1 MYVDSNGLQK
11 SGKCKGAKLGSAPS
25 THALPV
31 FLPPPRP
38 GAFPERKLG
47 AGYLESHLAPLEI
60 RLLERE
66 EEKYNNN
73 I

>member
-1 MYVDSNGLQK
+1 MYVDSNALQK

-31 FLPPPRP
+31 FAPT
-38 GAFPERKLG
+38 FPERKLG
-47 AGYLESHLAPLEI
+47 SGYLESHLAPLEI

-73 I
+73 V